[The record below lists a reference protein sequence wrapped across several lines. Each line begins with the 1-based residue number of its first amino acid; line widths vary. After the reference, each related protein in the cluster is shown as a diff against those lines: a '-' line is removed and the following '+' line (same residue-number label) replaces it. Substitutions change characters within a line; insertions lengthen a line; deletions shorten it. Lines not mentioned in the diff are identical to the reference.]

1 MFIVCLRVYSQKI
14 STGWTKIARIYP
26 QYPHV
31 FPSLVG
37 LLTPRITLGIKFVFC
52 RSAIKPKL
60 LAMRTSAV
68 IRVAEYHSCAV
79 SAHIHDYLLLL
90 TLGKSEDRKVSFI
103 TQPASKAKPIG
114 HYLHWLKGAA
124 RFVTRHQVHQT
135 LVTRHQMH
143 QTQVTRHQVHQ
154 GKSSQVQM
162 LWDLCTHFTFDLQ
175 ITPKIYTPSATNIS
189 TLYWGQKL
197 NIPGDPG
204 RVPWHH
210 NSGVCKRIDSLSRA
224 ISTAWKPM
232 FSHLWR
238 IFWIFYWTFRHIC
251 TTSHC

>member
-1 MFIVCLRVYSQKI
+1 MAQLLIEYCSAICTVVCNWILQFAQWCVNQPVKVRMPASLRAIHPASQPTQWGAI
-14 STGWTKIARIYP
+14 PHRVSCQSIIAGC
-26 QYPHV
+26 
-31 FPSLVG
+31 LVG

-60 LAMRTSAV
+60 LAMCTSAV

-79 SAHIHDYLLLL
+79 SAHTHDYLLLL

-143 QTQVTRHQVHQ
+143 QAPGAPDTR
-154 GKSSQVQM
+154 
-162 LWDLCTHFTFDLQ
+162 CTRASPARCKCSEIFAH
-175 ITPKIYTPSATNIS
+175 
-189 TLYWGQKL
+189 TLL
-197 NIPGDPG
+197 LI
-204 RVPWHH
+204 
-210 NSGVCKRIDSLSRA
+210 CK
-224 ISTAWKPM
+224 
-232 FSHLWR
+232 
-238 IFWIFYWTFRHIC
+238 
-251 TTSHC
+251 